1 MTTHTAHLR
10 AAFQRRLFSF
20 TLGATA
26 ALAVWTTTQSAS
38 AQRLGPSG
46 LDEVATG
53 SWTKLTNQPT
63 FNTDSANLLT
73 DGTVLV
79 HQYNSNIWW
88 KLTPDINGSYVN
100 GTWSQM
106 AAMQAGYAPLYFAN
120 AVLPDG
126 RLLVEGGEY
135 NNLQAVWTNQGA
147 IYDPVANV
155 WTQVNPPAG
164 WANIGDSPGIVQ
176 PDGVFMMGQGGISST
191 KQVTFNASNLT
202 WTAITNTG
210 KADTY
215 SEEGFG
221 LLPNGKILT
230 VDCQNIPNSEIY
242 DPATLKWTSAGS
254 TIVVLPD
261 AGSLEVGPQI
271 LRPDGSMVAFGG
283 VPHTAFYNSSTGTW
297 AAGPNIPNNNDS
309 ADGPASLLP
318 DGNILLPTSPGVFQ
332 GNVTFYIFDGITYT
346 QAPATQSS
354 LSLQSWQMRTLLL
367 PTGQVLYLVADGRTK
382 DVEVYTT
389 TGRVNNDWRP
399 RIKKVAAT
407 LTRGSTFQIRGAQ
420 FNGLSG
426 GSDYG
431 DDALSATNYPLV
443 RITNTATHHVFYA
456 RTHGHSTMAVAT
468 GAANVSTMFD
478 VPAAA
483 ETGASTIEVV
493 ANGIAS
499 KPKPVTIQ

>member
-1 MTTHTAHLR
+1 MTRKLADPQ
-10 AAFQRRLFSF
+10 AVFWRRLLSITMAGTATIMLLTTSP
-20 TLGATA
+20 TL
-26 ALAVWTTTQSAS
+26 

-46 LDEVATG
+46 LDEAATG

-73 DGTVLV
+73 DGTILV
-79 HQYNSNIWW
+79 HQYNSNAWW

-100 GTWSQM
+100 GTWSQ
-106 AAMQAGYAPLYFAN
+106 AASMQAGYAPLYFAN

-126 RLLVEGGEY
+126 RVIIEGGEY
-135 NNLQAVWTNQGA
+135 NNLVPVWTNQGA
-147 IYDPVANV
+147 IYDPVADV
-155 WTQVNPPAG
+155 WTTVNPPAG
-164 WANIGDSPGIVQ
+164 WNNIGDSPGIVQ

-191 KQVTFNASNLT
+191 KQVTFNASTLT

-230 VDCQNIPNSEIY
+230 IDTANIPNSEIF

-254 TIVVLPD
+254 TVVTLPD
-261 AGSLEVGPQI
+261 AGSLEIGPQI
-271 LRPDGSMVAFGG
+271 LRPDGNMVAFGG
-283 VPHTAFYNSSTGTW
+283 TPHTSLYNSSTGTW
-297 AAGPNIPNNNDS
+297 TPGPDFPNSNDS

-318 DGNILLPTSPGVFQ
+318 DGNILLPASPGVFQ
-332 GNVTFYIFDGITYT
+332 GNITFFIFDGITFT

-354 LSLQSWQMRTLLL
+354 ASLQSWQTRTLLL
-367 PTGQVLYLVADGRTK
+367 PTGQVMYLVADGRTK
-382 DVEVYTT
+382 DVEVFTT
-389 TGRVNNDWRP
+389 TGRVNNGWRP
-399 RIKKVAAT
+399 TIKRLAAT
-407 LTRGSTFQIRGAQ
+407 LTRGSTFQIKGTQ

-443 RITNTATHHVFYA
+443 RITNTATQHVFYA
-456 RTHGHSTMAVAT
+456 RTHDHSTMGVAT
-468 GAANVSTMFD
+468 GTAVVSTMFD

-493 ANGIAS
+493 ANGIPSRPRA
-499 KPKPVTIQ
+499 VTIQ